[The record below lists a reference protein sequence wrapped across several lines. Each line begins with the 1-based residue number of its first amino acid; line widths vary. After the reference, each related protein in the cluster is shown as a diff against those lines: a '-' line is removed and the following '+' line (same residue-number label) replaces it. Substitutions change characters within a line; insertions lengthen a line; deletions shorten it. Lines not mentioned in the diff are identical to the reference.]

1 MALHAYF
8 PPFLS
13 DLQQAQIAFY
23 EFPMPFEPKVLE
35 APEGPASLELARLW
49 PMRRFPPLV

>member
-35 APEGPASLELARLW
+35 GPASLELARLW
-49 PMRRFPPLV
+49 PMRHFPPLV

>member
-35 APEGPASLELARLW
+35 GPASLELARLW
-49 PMRRFPPLV
+49 PMRLFPPLV